1 MGIFLS
7 NPVISLQRSKVSDH
21 IDNQKL
27 KKITDTLEKI
37 ENYHTFDSL
46 LARTDTMKYF
56 HLYCMG
62 RDYAQMKPSLSKTIA
77 DSLLIHSEKDNYLR
91 GIISAYN
98 LRGIIFT
105 YEDNYVN
112 AVTNLKEAIKIG
124 KTNKESSELI
134 RDKYGCTLYYLGDL
148 YFKKNDYK
156 VAIDYYRRSLDIF
169 ESFSDYELQQEDLNF
184 LLTSI
189 AFTTIREDKAYAMYS
204 VGRTYLKLDE
214 IDSSKK
220 YLANSLHLAKETKY
234 DRLEAM
240 VYFSLSELHLSVQDT
255 ASAKKY
261 LEKSIHLSLF
271 NNLNEYIIYGYLMKM
286 EIDLAQKNY
295 KQMEFIY
302 KKLLSLTTIMN
313 MRSEKAKTHQLYS
326 EYLYAIGNSIDAYVE
341 LDSANQIR
349 LKLADDDKSREFGQL
364 EAGIKYQQS
373 LYDLELKSIKAKEE
387 EKRLTSQLYYSLAV
401 VVLLILIAVVVLL
414 YARKNKQ
421 LSAKLSIANDELEVA
436 NTQLTELNDTKTK
449 LFRIISHDLKNPIKE
464 FDKGVKYMIKNSNEG
479 DYSNNT
485 TYLQSLGESASNI
498 YNLLNSLLQ
507 WAEAQFKDT
516 SIIKAEID
524 IKKVLDRIIALHQT
538 QIEEKSLDIIA
549 ILDTTRLISDPN
561 IFQIVIRNIIQ
572 NSIKF
577 TSYGGSITISSQ
589 REDDFTIIEIKDTGQ
604 GMAQEQIDAILSNQQ
619 FNINYDDVR
628 TGAGLGLRAVKDYI
642 DQLGGNI
649 FIESTPGNGTTI
661 TIYFS

>member
-62 RDYAQMKPSLSKTIA
+62 RDYAQMKPSLSKTIS

-485 TYLQSLGESASNI
+485 TYLQSMSDSASNI

-507 WAEAQFKDT
+507 WAESQFKDT
-516 SIIKAEID
+516 SIIITEVD
-524 IKKVLDRIIALHQT
+524 IKKVIDRTVALYQT
-538 QIEEKSLDIIA
+538 QIEEKSLDINA

-619 FNINYDDVR
+619 FNINYDDVQ